1 MTPLLFSL
9 DDQHPLR
16 APLCRELHAAPG
28 RLERRRFPDG
38 ESYLRIHA
46 EVKDRPVLVL
56 AELSHPD
63 DKFLPLSFLCDTL
76 KELGAS
82 QIGLIAPYLC
92 YMRQDCRFHPGEA
105 ITSRTF
111 ARLLSQ
117 QVDWL
122 VTVDPHLHRY
132 HRLDEIYTVPSTVVQ
147 AAPLLADWLGERQ
160 EPLLLVGPDAESE
173 QWVAQIAARSGH
185 DYVVG
190 SKVRSGDREVTVRL
204 PDLSAWHQHTAV
216 IIDDVISS
224 GQTVLRCLQTLRA
237 QGLNKIDCAAIHGL
251 FADHIEQ
258 QLIENGLRR
267 LITTNAIAHA
277 SNAIDLSPLL
287 LAPIRERLS
296 AS

>member
-9 DDQHPLR
+9 DDEHPLH
-16 APLCRELHAAPG
+16 ATLCRELNADAG

-38 ESYLRIHA
+38 ESYLRIHS
-46 EVKDRPVLVL
+46 EVTGRPVLVL
-56 AELSHPD
+56 TDLSRPD

-76 KELGAS
+76 RELGAS

-92 YMRQDCRFHPGEA
+92 YMRQDTRFHAGEA
-105 ITSRTF
+105 VTSRTF
-111 ARLLSQ
+111 ARLLSPQ
-117 QVDWL
+117 IDWL

-132 HRLDEIYTVPSTVVQ
+132 HRLDEIYRVPSTVVQ
-147 AAPLLADWLGERQ
+147 AAPLLAGWLGERQ

-173 QWVAQIAARSGH
+173 QWVAKIAARSGH

-190 SKVRSGDREVTVRL
+190 SKVRSGDRQVAVQL

-224 GQTVLRCLQTLRA
+224 GQTVLRCLQALRT
-237 QGLNKIDCAAIHGL
+237 QGLNRVDCAVIHGL
-251 FADHIEQ
+251 FADDIEQ
-258 QLIENGLRR
+258 QLTDNGLRR
-267 LITTNAIAHA
+267 LITTNAIAHP

-287 LAPIRERLS
+287 LAPIRKHLA

>member
-1 MTPLLFSL
+1 MTPLLFAL

-16 APLCRELHAAPG
+16 APLCRELHADPG

-46 EVKDRPVLVL
+46 EVKDRPVLLL

-76 KELGAS
+76 RELGAS

-132 HRLDEIYTVPSTVVQ
+132 HRLDEIYEVPSTVVQ
-147 AAPLLADWLGERQ
+147 AAPLLADWLAGRQ

-173 QWVAQIAARSGH
+173 QWVADIAARSGH

-190 SKVRSGDREVTVRL
+190 SKVRSGDREVTVWL
-204 PDLSAWHQHTAV
+204 PGLSAWHQHTAV